1 MLKISFDNI
10 YKHKLSENHRFPMI
24 KYELI
29 PEQLIREGTCTDENF
44 FSPSIISEIDVLK
57 VHTNEYYQNLINQNI
72 SKKEVRAIGF
82 LCLKNLLKRKKNY
95 ARNKR
100 MLNLCIRVRSIH
112 EYCWRYPSRF

>member
-29 PEQLIREGTCTDENF
+29 PEQLIREGTCTDEN

-82 LCLKNLLKRKKNY
+82 LCLKNLLKEKEKLCKEQKN
-95 ARNKR
+95 AQF
-100 MLNLCIRVRSIH
+100 MH
-112 EYCWRYPSRF
+112 